1 MRVIKRNGKTE
12 DVKFDKITERL
23 KKLCYGLDIKPDVV
37 AQKVL
42 SSIRDG
48 ISTTEIDEI
57 SADVSISMMTEHP
70 DYETLASRILVSNI
84 QKNHRGVRTKYGKYL
99 VHERDY
105 LFDYFGIK
113 TLLKSYLKPGE
124 TPQYMFMRVAQAVAD
139 PDIDSIVNT
148 YNALSLKKYTHA
160 SPTIFN
166 AGSHR
171 PQMSSCFL
179 VEMRDS
185 LDAIYDTK
193 KQCALISKYAG
204 GIGIHIHPVRAKG
217 SKIFGNGGHSDGI
230 IPMLRTLNADAR
242 YCNQGSLR
250 KGSYAVYLEPW
261 HDDIFEFLE
270 LRLNQG
276 DEESRCRDLFTA
288 LWVPDLFMKRLEKN
302 EPWSLFCP
310 NEAQGLS
317 DVYGDEFEELYTRY
331 EREGK
336 ARRTV
341 PIQDIWVRIIKS
353 QVETG
358 TPYILYKDQCNIK
371 SNQKNIG
378 TIKSSNLCVAPE
390 TWVKT
395 REGEKLMA
403 LLDGMTVDVWNGFEW
418 STVTVQKTSD
428 GSELVEVVTLVNGSE
443 KSLFCTPEHQFIL
456 QDGSRVEARHLKQ
469 CELLPWVDEKG
480 NQMTQKILYVRDTH
494 RVSPTYC
501 FTEPLRN
508 HGVFNGILTGQC
520 AEIIEYSDETN
531 TAVCNLASMALPTFV
546 KNGTFDFQDFEE
558 TVRLATRNLNNVIDR
573 NFYPVEEAKRSN
585 MSTRPIA
592 LGVQGLADVFA
603 LLKYPFDSQEAMDLN
618 KKIFERMYFAAL
630 TESCELAQKY
640 GRYEKF
646 DGSPA
651 SQGLLQFDLWGVSH
665 DTDEWNALKNQIKEH
680 GLRNSLLIG
689 LMPTASTSQILGYN
703 ECFEPFTTNIY
714 VRRTLAGEF
723 VVLNKYLV
731 RDLIELGLWNK
742 ALKNEILRN
751 NGSIQ
756 SIESIP
762 DTLKKL
768 YKTVWEL
775 SQRVIIDMARDRGQY
790 VCQSQSMNL
799 FVEDPTN
806 ARMSSIHMYAWKQGL
821 KTGMYYLRTRPKVKA
836 QQVTVEP
843 VCTMCSA

>member
-1 MRVIKRNGKTE
+1 MRILKRNGKYE
-12 DVKFDKITERL
+12 DVKFDKITNRL
-23 KKLCYGLDIKPDVV
+23 KKLCSDLDVKPDLV

-42 SSIRDG
+42 SNIRDG
-48 ISTTEIDEI
+48 ISTTEIDDI
-57 SADVSISMMTEHP
+57 SADVSISMMTDHP
-70 DYETLASRILVSNI
+70 DYEALAARVLVSNI
-84 QKNHRGVRTKYGKYL
+84 QKNHRGRSRYSKYI

-113 TLLKSYLKPGE
+113 TLTKSYLKQGE
-124 TPQYMFMRVAQAVAD
+124 TPQYMFMRVAQAVSD
-139 PDIDSIVNT
+139 QDEQSIINT

-160 SPTIFN
+160 SPTLFN

-179 VEMRDS
+179 CEMKDS

-217 SKIFGNGGHSDGI
+217 SKIHGNGGTSDGI

-250 KGSYAVYLEPW
+250 KGSYAIYLEPW

-317 DVYGDEFEELYTRY
+317 DVYGEEFEALYTRY
-331 EREGK
+331 EQEGK

-341 PIQDIWVRIIKS
+341 PIQDIWIRVIKS

-358 TPYILYKDQCNIK
+358 TPYILYKDHCNIK
-371 SNQKNIG
+371 SNQKNLG
-378 TIKSSNLCVAPE
+378 TIKSSNLCVASE
-390 TWVKT
+390 TRVKT
-395 REGEKLMA
+395 RKGERIIQLLEGSE
-403 LLDGMTVDVWNGFEW
+403 VEVWNGREW
-418 STVTVQKTSD
+418 SQVTVHKTSD
-428 GSELVEVVTLVNGSE
+428 ASKLINVHVMVNE
-443 KSLFCTPEHQFIL
+443 KRKVLTCTPNHIFVL
-456 QDGSRVEARHLKQ
+456 DDGSRVEAHTLKTGDVLAQ
-469 CELLPWVDEKG
+469 WQDENG
-480 NQMTQKILYVRDTH
+480 VSYSSRVCMVMDEG
-494 RVSPTYC
+494 RVSSTYC
-501 FTEPLRN
+501 FTEPILN
-508 HGVFNGILTGQC
+508 QGVFNGVLTGQC
-520 AEIIEYSDETN
+520 AEIIEFSDADN
-531 TAVCNLASMALPTFV
+531 TAVCNLASMALPSFV
-546 KNGTFDFQDFEE
+546 KDGSFDFVDFED
-558 TVRLATRNLNNVIDR
+558 TVKLAIKNLNNVIDR
-573 NFYPVEEAKRSN
+573 NYYPVPQAKKSN
-585 MSTRPIA
+585 MTTRPIA

-603 LLKYPFDSQEAMDLN
+603 VLKYPFESPEAKDLN
-618 KKIFERMYFAAL
+618 KRIFERMYFAAVS
-630 TESCELAQKY
+630 ESCTLAEKY
-640 GRYEKF
+640 GPYDKF
-646 DGSPA
+646 ESSPA
-651 SQGLLQFDLWGVSH
+651 SQGLLQFDLWGVPH
-665 DTDEWNALKNQIKEH
+665 DTAEWNALKERVKAH

-714 VRRTLAGEF
+714 LRRTLAGEF
-723 VVLNKYLV
+723 IVLNKYLV
-731 RDLIELGLWNK
+731 RDLIQAGLWDK
-742 ALKNEILRN
+742 KLKNEILRQ

-756 SIESIP
+756 NIPEIP
-762 DTLKKL
+762 DNLKKL
-768 YKTVWEL
+768 YKTVWEM
-775 SQRVIIDMARDRGQY
+775 SQRCIIDMARDRGIY

-799 FVEDPTN
+799 FVDDPTN

-821 KTGMYYLRTRPKVKA
+821 KTGMYYLRTRPKIKA
-836 QQVTVEP
+836 QQVTLEP